1 MVKLSGKN
9 LRNKPADRLAGMVL
23 VAVIAV
29 TAVLF
34 AAFYLV
40 GFDTPFADDAN
51 FNAPVL
57 TDVLLVFIYILLAM
71 AIAVAV
77 VAVARGLRIRDKA
90 EGVVN
95 GVPASR
101 IARGSAI
108 LLGATLAVTFALG
121 SAEPMGINGGR
132 YTDVFWLKATDMFIN
147 TSGVLLLVAVLAV
160 AYGLSG
166 RNRRT
171 GKKGKG

>member
-1 MVKLSGKN
+1 MVKFLGKS
-9 LRNKPADRLAGMVL
+9 LRNKPTDRLSGMVL
-23 VAVIAV
+23 MAIIAV

-57 TDVLLVFIYILLAM
+57 TDVLLVFIYLLLAI
-71 AIAVAV
+71 AIAAAA

-90 EGVVN
+90 ESVVN

-101 IARGSAI
+101 IARSSAI
-108 LLGATLAVTFALG
+108 LLGATLVVTFALG
-121 SAEPMGINGGR
+121 SAEPMGINGVQ
-132 YTDVFWLKATDMFIN
+132 YTDVFWLKASDMFIN

-160 AYGLSG
+160 VYGLSG
-166 RNRRT
+166 RNRKT